1 MKSYPQAAKGLY
13 KVFLGQALSSTMAVL
28 MAGTA
33 MGSIAALAG
42 LVLNLMGLYQAK
54 ADDRAYGIAFLL
66 AASALAVNFMCNL
79 VIEAYPFLAGIAS
92 PVRIMVMILNLATL
106 FFVCKAT
113 AALCVKVGQEKPAR
127 FARPTLLV
135 NVLCT
140 AVSVVLTIILIISTM
155 EDLIVPLSNLVI
167 FVSLLG
173 SLLYILF
180 LFRAGRALDQAA
192 VSGNGIEA
200 EEDYGDD
207 GYGDYEDYNDYDD
220 YDDEEEEESDS

>member
-140 AVSVVLTIILIISTM
+140 AVSVALIIILNIPAM
-155 EDLIVPLSNLVI
+155 ADLIVPLSNLVI
-167 FVSLLG
+167 FASLLG

-180 LFRAGRALDQAA
+180 LFRADRVLEQAA
-192 VSGNGIEA
+192 ASSSEMEA
-200 EEDYGDD
+200 GEEDYGDD
-207 GYGDYEDYNDYDD
+207 DGYGDYDD
-220 YDDEEEEESDS
+220 YDDYSDEEGEELDS